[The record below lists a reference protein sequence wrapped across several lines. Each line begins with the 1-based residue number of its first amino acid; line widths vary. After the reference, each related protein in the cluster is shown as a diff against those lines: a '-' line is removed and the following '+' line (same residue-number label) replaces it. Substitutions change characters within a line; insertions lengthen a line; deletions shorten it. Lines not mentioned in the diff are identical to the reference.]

1 MLNLFNKGQITIVC
15 EHCGIILKKVDISD
29 AEFEKSKDV
38 PFRIKQPVCSV
49 CSKVKKQWVK
59 K

>member
-1 MLNLFNKGQITIVC
+1 MLGVINKGRIAIIC
-15 EHCGIILKKVDISD
+15 EHCGHYLIEYKITD

-38 PFRIKQPVCSV
+38 PFRIKQPICSV
-49 CSKVKKQWVK
+49 CSKVKKGWK